1 MSWSPQRAKGLHHKP
16 PRTARTKNGK
26 NLPPV
31 LTTPSLKD
39 TNHAVEGLPANVV
52 DDQ

>member
-1 MSWSPQRAKGLHHKP
+1 LGQGIDPSQAASHS
-16 PRTARTKNGK
+16 ARTKNGK

-39 TNHAVEGLPANVV
+39 TNHAVEGLFANVV

>member
-1 MSWSPQRAKGLHHKP
+1 
-16 PRTARTKNGK
+16 
-26 NLPPV
+26 V

-39 TNHAVEGLPANVV
+39 TNHAVEGLFANVV